1 MFDGLL
7 DGYTQ
12 SVVIFAG
19 INVIA
24 AYSFFAPFKTGQV
37 SIGQAGFMA
46 IGAYASATLTQKFG
60 LPFLVVLPVGGA
72 LAGIVGVVIGFPALR
87 IKGIY
92 LLLLTLGFSE
102 IVAVIVLSWDYIGG
116 AQGIRQIPFNPHTL
130 DYVLILIIAIV
141 IFFGRL
147 ERSSLGRAM
156 DSIHQD
162 EIAAEVMGIDVVRIK
177 LLAFG
182 IGAMIA
188 GIAGA
193 LYAHQATYIDSTTF
207 NVMTSVEILTFVVV
221 GGGTTY
227 WGPLAG
233 AAGLSLLPELLRS
246 LRDWLE
252 LVPVAWTNFFPMNRI
267 YDFLYGFLDFEN
279 AKRLIVYGIILIV
292 MMIIRPDGLLTRD
305 SIPRRPVLSR
315 KLVHA

>member
-60 LPFLVVLPVGGA
+60 LPFLVALPVGGV

-116 AQGIRQIPFNPHTL
+116 AQGFRQIPFNPHTL
-130 DYVLILIIAIV
+130 VYVIVLIIAIV

-147 ERSSLGRAM
+147 ERSSLGCAM

-182 IGAMIA
+182 
-188 GIAGA
+188 
-193 LYAHQATYIDSTTF
+193 
-207 NVMTSVEILTFVVV
+207 V
-221 GGGTTY
+221 G
-227 WGPLAG
+227 
-233 AAGLSLLPELLRS
+233 R
-246 LRDWLE
+246 
-252 LVPVAWTNFFPMNRI
+252 
-267 YDFLYGFLDFEN
+267 
-279 AKRLIVYGIILIV
+279 
-292 MMIIRPDGLLTRD
+292 
-305 SIPRRPVLSR
+305 
-315 KLVHA
+315 